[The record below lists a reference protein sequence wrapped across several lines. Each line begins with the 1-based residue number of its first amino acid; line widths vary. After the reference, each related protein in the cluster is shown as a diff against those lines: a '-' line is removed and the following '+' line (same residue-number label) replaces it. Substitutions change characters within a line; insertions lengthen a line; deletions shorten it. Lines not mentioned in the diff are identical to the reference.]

1 MKENTKLLIGDGG
14 MGSELRFRG
23 VEVPS
28 HIESIWSALAL
39 TTNPDVIK
47 AIHLDYIKAGADY
60 ITANNYAV
68 TQPILERADM
78 SDRLEELTLLSISI
92 AHEAIKESGKD
103 VLLAASLPPLETSY
117 RADLILDFDQ
127 MKEQYSELAAILEG
141 KVDIIICETM
151 AHSLE
156 ARAALES
163 IQISRSQKW
172 LAWTLHGNRSET
184 LPSGEN
190 IVDAFDATSDL
201 ECDAYFINCCGA
213 NMVTEAIGKLR
224 KLTKKP
230 IGAYANS
237 EFINTTAKNS
247 AINAEEDHWSSA
259 TTIDDQEY
267 FNEVEKWISKGANII
282 GGCCRTRPS
291 HIQTIVDKL
300 S

>member
-1 MKENTKLLIGDGG
+1 

-127 MKEQYSELAAILEG
+127 MKEQCSELAAILEG

-156 ARAALES
+156 AGSCHERE
-163 IQISRSQKW
+163 IQISEISKMVI
-172 LAWTLHGNRSET
+172 WTLHEIDPKT

-190 IVDAFDATSDL
+190 IVDAFDAISDL
-201 ECDAYFINCCGA
+201 ECS
-213 NMVTEAIGKLR
+213 
-224 KLTKKP
+224 LT
-230 IGAYANS
+230 YL
-237 EFINTTAKNS
+237 
-247 AINAEEDHWSSA
+247 H
-259 TTIDDQEY
+259 
-267 FNEVEKWISKGANII
+267 
-282 GGCCRTRPS
+282 
-291 HIQTIVDKL
+291 
-300 S
+300 